1 MSSPRTAR
9 IFALLLLLTA
19 GQARAAGIADHQQ
32 CFKIKDPQTKATYS
46 VDLIPG
52 DNAFPSATGCQ
63 VKVPAKLLCIDVE
76 KTNVSPVP
84 PGADPGPAVQ
94 KSLCYKVKCPKI
106 TPTVVV
112 EDQFGSRS
120 VTVNGS
126 SYLCAPVPVP
136 STTTTTLPGSCTTDG
151 DCDPVTNG
159 QAVCSAGTCVVGS
172 CNPGYGNCNGLVA
185 DGCEVTLDSNPAN
198 CGSCGTICTAAN
210 GTAGCTSST
219 CTIGSCSAGFTDCNN
234 SVVDGCEAA
243 TTSDPNNCGGCGT
256 TCAAPNGTPGCTS
269 GTCTISGCN
278 SGFANCNG
286 IPGDGCEVGTSSDT
300 NNCGG
305 CGLTCAAANGTAGCS
320 SGSCTITG
328 CNSGFANC
336 NGNPADGCET
346 ITSNNPSNCG
356 LCGVV
361 CGGGTPNCSSGTCV
375 P

>member
-1 MSSPRTAR
+1 RTTSSAVRSEFHRSSSVPPRPAANWRPGVIDDTRRTPGAAAGPNCRSDCTKTRFASSSHAIAVAGPRGDRRPRRDCKPQSTVRAVRQVIALSKEVPRMSSPRTAR

-243 TTSDPNNCGGCGT
+243 
-256 TCAAPNGTPGCTS
+256 
-269 GTCTISGCN
+269 
-278 SGFANCNG
+278 
-286 IPGDGCEVGTSSDT
+286 
-300 NNCGG
+300 
-305 CGLTCAAANGTAGCS
+305 
-320 SGSCTITG
+320 
-328 CNSGFANC
+328 
-336 NGNPADGCET
+336 
-346 ITSNNPSNCG
+346 
-356 LCGVV
+356 
-361 CGGGTPNCSSGTCV
+361 
-375 P
+375 